1 MPPVQKELQ
10 LAAVIKVA
18 EEVIKGEV
26 VAATKGEV
34 GLRDQVVIAAA
45 EEAAVADL
53 ADLARVMSV
62 VAAVVVLLLVAA
74 EGRSTAIAVAVLL
87 APVTQDVVPALQLV
101 DNFIDLI
108 NQESD

>member
-1 MPPVQKELQ
+1 MVV
-10 LAAVIKVA
+10 VIKVGEA
-18 EEVIKGEV
+18 IK
-26 VAATKGEV
+26 
-34 GLRDQVVIAAA
+34 D
-45 EEAAVADL
+45 AAVAAIREEVAL
-53 ADLARVMSV
+53 RVPVAMAV
-62 VAAVVVLLLVAA
+62 PAEVAAAVVVGSVGQAELIAVTEAATPRLAA